1 MASGNIQ
8 RRIAEAESQ
17 IAQGANGEWW
27 QNHIVLGG
35 TIGVL
40 QYAENVKTGERV
52 FDRAF
57 VNQLFNP
64 SGKGRGHHGHVDFD
78 VRLGMPDDE
87 YHSIMRDA
95 FAAGAIDED
104 QMRSVLHISEGNG

>member
-1 MASGNIQ
+1 MASGNMQ

-17 IAQGANGEWW
+17 IARGANGEWW

-52 FDRAF
+52 FDKAF

-64 SGKGRGHHGHVDFD
+64 
-78 VRLGMPDDE
+78 
-87 YHSIMRDA
+87 
-95 FAAGAIDED
+95 
-104 QMRSVLHISEGNG
+104 